1 MHKISAIPSILSSR
15 SAASDSE
22 IARRWDAN
30 SAARSTELLDNGDP
44 SYRALKNLVFESLA
58 DHEVPV
64 GSKILD
70 VGSGLGYLAA
80 EMAASGYQVD
90 GIDPSAESVA
100 KATQLHDASGGNVA
114 FFQGTLQDF
123 AVAHG
128 DRKYAAL
135 VANMTLHC
143 AADLQGFMFAAAKM
157 LQPNGVL
164 IATIPNPGTYLQS
177 RADVDVSG
185 IDLRVEQT
193 LEIEFRI
200 RNHAPHPE
208 KVLFFHR
215 PIRIY
220 SVAADN
226 AGLPLLESRV
236 PDHVGPGRS
245 RDVAVL
251 EFAPSQRS

>member
-1 MHKISAIPSILSSR
+1 MHA
-15 SAASDSE
+15 
-22 IARRWDAN
+22 
-30 SAARSTELLDNGDP
+30 
-44 SYRALKNLVFESLA
+44 SLA
-58 DHEVPV
+58 DHEVPA

-80 EMAASGYQVD
+80 ELADAGYRVD
-90 GIDPSAESVA
+90 GIDPSSESVE
-100 KATQLHDASGGNVA
+100 KATQLHGGSDGLA
-114 FFQGTLQDF
+114 FFQGTLQQF
-123 AVAHG
+123 AAAHR

-143 AADLQGFMFAAAKM
+143 VADLQGFMFAAAKL
-157 LQPNGVL
+157 LQPDGVL

-177 RADVDVSG
+177 RPDVDVSG

-236 PDHVGPGRS
+236 PEHVGPGRS
-245 RDVAVL
+245 RDIAVL